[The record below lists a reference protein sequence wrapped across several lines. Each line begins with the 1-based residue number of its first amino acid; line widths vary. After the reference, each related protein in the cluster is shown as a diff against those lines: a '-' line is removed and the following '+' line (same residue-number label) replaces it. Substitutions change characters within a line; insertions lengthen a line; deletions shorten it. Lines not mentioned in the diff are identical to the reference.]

1 MAASAIPLSTEK
13 RRWWLLLSL
22 CVVAAIAYLQR
33 QVPGTVAKAIQTDLA
48 LNKEAMGTVLGAF
61 FFSYAALQIPAGWLC
76 EAWGVRHSLIAMV
89 SIWAVASLLAARAH
103 TPETLLASRLLLGA
117 AQAGLFTGTTLA
129 IRDHFRPEEY
139 GRANGLLAT
148 GMQVGGLLGTSLAG
162 ELAME
167 WGWRWVVAA
176 CALPGI
182 PWIAAFLLIEPP
194 RRRQPIARKLPTSQH
209 QPHGSPIAP
218 ESSPSVPPTVAAKEL
233 AMDVDR
239 SAASDITETN
249 PALPAALPSSTDE
262 PVSDAA
268 PAQTLDSQIAQG
280 VRTTWVL
287 IGSWSLWCLCTQQFF
302 RAAAQA
308 FYATWF
314 STYLQEA
321 RQLDLSR
328 AGWYT
333 AGPIAAAAVGP
344 FLGGWLTDWLTQQTG
359 RPWLAR
365 HGVASLMLLGCAG
378 LMAIGHLIAATP
390 LAVTMIAVGN
400 LLSAAAGPAA
410 YSASIHM
417 GGRWLAVVFSIM
429 NMLGNL
435 GAGLFPK
442 AVAWFLPTAALQGA
456 SSLADWNR
464 VFLVI
469 ACTYVVAAVS
479 WLMFDSNCC
488 LTDQ

>member
-1 MAASAIPLSTEK
+1 MAASTTPPTTEQ
-13 RRWWLLLSL
+13 RRWWLLVSL

-76 EAWGVRHSLIAMV
+76 SAWGVRQSLIAMV
-89 SIWAVASLLAARAH
+89 SLWAVASLMAARAH

-117 AQAGLFTGTTLA
+117 AQAGLFTSTTLA
-129 IRDHFRPEEY
+129 IRDRFRPEEY

-182 PWIAAFLLIEPP
+182 PWIAAFLLIDPP
-194 RRRQPIARKLPTSQH
+194 RRRQPITWQLKSSQQ
-209 QPHGSPIAP
+209 QPHGSPTA
-218 ESSPSVPPTVAAKEL
+218 
-233 AMDVDR
+233 
-239 SAASDITETN
+239 
-249 PALPAALPSSTDE
+249 PAAMTSSTHE
-262 PVSDAA
+262 PVSA
-268 PAQTLDSQIAQG
+268 PAEAQTLNSQLAH
-280 VRTTWVL
+280 VLRMTWVL

-321 RQLDLSR
+321 RELDLSR

-333 AGPIAAAAVGP
+333 AGPIAAAAIGP

-365 HGVASLMLLGCAG
+365 HAVASLMLLGCAG
-378 LMAIGHLIAATP
+378 LMAIGHLISATP
-390 LAVTMIAVGN
+390 LSVAVIAIGN

-435 GAGLFPK
+435 GAALFPK

-456 SSLADWNR
+456 STLADWNR

-469 ACTYVVAAVS
+469 AFTYVVAAVS
-479 WLMFDSNCC
+479 WLMFDSNRC
-488 LTDQ
+488 LTDK